1 MDDTSLLIRFTIT
14 ADLDLNGTV
23 NDNDVT
29 VQSAYY
35 GTVSTGEWITG
46 DMDYDGDV
54 DDEDVTL
61 LGAFYGQSI

>member
-1 MDDTSLLIRFTIT
+1 
-14 ADLDLNGTV
+14 
-23 NDNDVT
+23 

-46 DMDYDGDV
+46 NMDYDGDV
-54 DDEDVTL
+54 DEVDVTL